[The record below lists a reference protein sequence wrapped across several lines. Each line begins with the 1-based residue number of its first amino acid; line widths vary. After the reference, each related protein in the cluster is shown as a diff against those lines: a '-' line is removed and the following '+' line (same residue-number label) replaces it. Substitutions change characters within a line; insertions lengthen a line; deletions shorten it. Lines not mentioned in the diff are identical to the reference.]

1 MENVRKPK
9 KMKFFKDYAEEIN
22 GSMIILKKNCELCGK
37 LLKLYQKNYNRPY
50 KFIFINIAQEP
61 AKHYFC
67 SKKCKN
73 EWIFTSNKHQTIKLK
88 TI

>member
-1 MENVRKPK
+1 
-9 KMKFFKDYAEEIN
+9 MKLFKDSADQIN

-37 LLKLYQKNYNRPY
+37 PLKLYQNNYDRPY
-50 KFIFINIAQEP
+50 KFVFINITQEP

-73 EWIFTSNKHQTIKLK
+73 EWIFTPSKQKIIKLK